1 MITIVISIVLS
12 LIPTLA
18 FAAGSDMAIADTE
31 TISVIRNSMLALCL
45 AIAFVTIAVK
55 SSLTGDGVDVR
66 NLALRLLFVVLAL
79 MAAGRIQGFISGM
92 GESIAG
98 SILPG
103 PDLMEMH
110 ESLGE
115 KINQMAD
122 KKISMDEVE
131 GDGWVEKAV
140 NWVGL
145 GLITVIEQAALTIYY
160 LAFKWFKLI
169 KDVVMNLLA
178 LLAPFMIVASII
190 PGIKGFTNWI
200 KLVVGVA
207 LWPVIAS
214 FFIKS
219 QLLTAMNFYGE
230 AGNIDLTTYYAGMNA
245 LRLLAETLAYGLF
258 LMATP
263 FISSAIV
270 SGSAGAF
277 AVGSAFLMGAGPLTL
292 FKKTKYMLSGGMKVA
307 DVAGKTVYGVGR
319 LAPEGIRAVRSSVG
333 YIGGRISS
341 SAKFRS
347 IFPRS
352 PRGGGS

>member
-1 MITIVISIVLS
+1 MKKIIFTIALV
-12 LIPTLA
+12 LIPKVLLA
-18 FAAGSDMAIADTE
+18 SGGEGAIASSE
-31 TISVIRNSMLALCL
+31 TISVIRNSMIALCL

-98 SILPG
+98 NILPG

-115 KINQMAD
+115 KIGQMA
-122 KKISMDEVE
+122 KKDVDMDDVE

-140 NWVGL
+140 NWIGL
-145 GLITVIEQAALTIYY
+145 GAITLIEQAALTIYY
-160 LAFKWFKLI
+160 LAFKWFKLV
-169 KDVVMNLLA
+169 KDVVMDLLA
-178 LLAPFMIVASII
+178 VLAPFMIVASII
-190 PGIKGFTNWI
+190 PGIKGFTNWL
-200 KLVVGVA
+200 KLVAAVS

-219 QLLTAMNFYGE
+219 QLMSAMNFYGE
-230 AGNIDLTTYYAGMNA
+230 AGNVDLTTYYAGMNA
-245 LRLLAETLAYGLF
+245 VRLLAETLAYGLF

-263 FISSAIV
+263 FIATAIV

-277 AVGSAFLMGAGPLTL
+277 AVGSAFLMGAGPLTI

-307 DVAGKTVYGVGR
+307 GITGKAVHGVGSMM
-319 LAPEGIRAVRSSVG
+319 PEGIRAVRSSLG
-333 YIGGRISS
+333 SISGKISS

>member
-1 MITIVISIVLS
+1 MITIAITIAMF
-12 LIPTLA
+12 LIPALA
-18 FAAGSDMAIADTE
+18 SASGGDATIADTE
-31 TISVIRNSMLALCL
+31 TISVIRNSMIALCL

-79 MAAGRIQGFISGM
+79 MAAGRIQGFISGT

-103 PDLMEMH
+103 PDLMAMH
-110 ESLGE
+110 ETLGE
-115 KINQMAD
+115 KIGQMAE

-131 GDGWVEKAV
+131 GDGWVERAV
-140 NWVGL
+140 NWIGL
-145 GLITVIEQAALTIYY
+145 GLITLIEQAALTIYY

-178 LLAPFMIVASII
+178 MLAPFMIVASII

-200 KLVVGVA
+200 KLVVGVS

-219 QLLTAMNFYGE
+219 QLMSAMNFYGE

-292 FKKTKYMLSGGMKVA
+292 FRKTKYMFSGGMKVA
-307 DVAGKTVYGVGR
+307 EVAGRTVQGVGR
-319 LAPEGIRAVRSSVG
+319 LAPEGIRAVRASLGSISG
-333 YIGGRISS
+333 KISS

-347 IFPRS
+347 IFPKS
-352 PRGGGS
+352 PRGGES